1 MNYFNRIIAVSI
13 VVLAISVLG
22 IAQAQAEAVEGQ
34 HYNVLPNPQPTQNK
48 DRIEVIEFFWYGCP
62 HCSNLHLPLK
72 NWLKNKPDD
81 VDFRYVPAI
90 FRDNWEPGARTYY
103 ALEAMGGMDAV
114 HDKIYDAIHRDK
126 IDLTNEATLFGWMEK
141 QGVEKEAFMKAYNS
155 FAMQSHI
162 ARSKQM
168 MQQFQLRGVPV
179 LVVEGKYVVVNK
191 GGTPQD
197 MVSALEKVVVMA
209 RKARQ

>member
-13 VVLAISVLG
+13 VILAVSVLG
-22 IAQAQAEAVEGQ
+22 IVQAQAEAVEGE
-34 HYNVLPNPQPTQNK
+34 HYNVLPNPQSTQNE

-90 FRDNWEPGARTYY
+90 FRDNWVPGAKTYY
-103 ALEAMGGMDAV
+103 ALEAMGGMDAL
-114 HDKIYDAIHRDK
+114 HDEIYDAIHRNK
-126 IDLTNEATLFGWMEK
+126 IDLTDEATLFGWMDR
-141 QGVEKEAFMKAYNS
+141 QGVDKEAFMKAYHS
-155 FAMQSHI
+155 FSMQSQV

-168 MQQFQLRGVPV
+168 MQQYQLRGVPA
-179 LVVEGKYVVVNK
+179 LVVEGKYVITNK
-191 GGTPQD
+191 SGTPQGTI
-197 MVSALEKVVVMA
+197 SSLEKVIAMA